1 MSLFTHSDLLDVIA
15 YAETV
20 AVSSNLG
27 LTQFEPYHTSSGRGL
42 IIRVQNFRGTP
53 AAEYFTGTATSASEL
68 KERIDAS
75 FTRLKHLAQ
84 A

>member
-20 AVSSNLG
+20 ALSSNLG

-53 AAEYFTGTATSASEL
+53 AAEYFTGTATSVSEL
-68 KERIDAS
+68 KGRIDAS